1 MLGSAEKPWS
11 GSVSPFEETNRE
23 NCHGS
28 QVRIDHDRGRAV
40 SNPTGS
46 SSERILT
53 QILNV
58 GIEVFSVVTSFLTC
72 GTLHIYSELP
82 GGENVGRTSFS
93 QAIASIFDNHD
104 VADVL
109 AADATSPST
118 AGSSR
123 RSAGANPTSPG

>member
-1 MLGSAEKPWS
+1 MAAK
-11 GSVSPFEETNRE
+11 FE
-23 NCHGS
+23 
-28 QVRIDHDRGRAV
+28 IDHERASAV
-40 SNPTGS
+40 SDPTAS
-46 SSERILT
+46 SSESILT

-72 GTLHIYSELP
+72 GTLHIYSELS

-109 AADATSPST
+109 AAEATSPST